1 MEFNFSTILHQM
13 VVFLIP
19 AIIDLKEKKNKNMR
33 KRNDFLK
40 ISQLKY

>member
-19 AIIDLKEKKNKNMR
+19 AIIDLKEKKIKTWEKEMTS
-33 KRNDFLK
+33 LK
-40 ISQLKY
+40 SAN

>member
-19 AIIDLKEKKNKNMR
+19 AIIDLKEKKKE
-33 KRNDFLK
+33 KHEK
-40 ISQLKY
+40 KK